1 MSVTDIVAA
10 GCDSGRVTPPDPTPA
25 TTSPQPARRRPA
37 QRRLAGV
44 LPPWLALAV
53 AGLGGVASA
62 SQSAVNAELGARMGS
77 AAIGA
82 VVNNIGGSL
91 LVALGLLLLPSMRA
105 GLRTLRDARLPWWTY
120 LGGVG
125 GAFFVTAA
133 AYAVP
138 VLGVAVLTIAQV
150 AGNSLGG
157 LAVDRVGLA
166 PAGRLAVT
174 IPRLVGALLGIGAV
188 VVAQVGRPVG
198 QLAVGVIALAVAGGL
213 AVSVQ
218 SALNGRV
225 SAASTTAMGT
235 VANFVVSTPLVLIA
249 AGLLGGYQAAAGR
262 AWPGEW
268 FLYLG
273 GLFGVCIVV
282 ALLVGVR
289 SVGVLRTGLGV
300 VAGQLVGALLIDVLV
315 PGGAG
320 VSPGLIAGAALI
332 IVAVLVS
339 GRGARRSRPVGRDGA
354 VADLT
359 GWQTSRP
366 TRPPS

>member
-1 MSVTDIVAA
+1 MQPSEHQPST
-10 GCDSGRVTPPDPTPA
+10 TPPEQAQLRA
-25 TTSPQPARRRPA
+25 TARRV
-37 QRRLAGV
+37 AGV
-44 LPPWLALAV
+44 LPPWLALII

-91 LVALGLLLLPSMRA
+91 LVALGLLALPSMRA
-105 GLRTLRDARLPWWTY
+105 GLRTLRAARLPWWTY

-133 AYAVP
+133 TYAVP

-166 PAGRLAVT
+166 PAGRIAIT
-174 IPRLVGALLGIGAV
+174 GPRLAGALLGVGAV
-188 VVAQVGRPVG
+188 VVAQLGRPVG
-198 QLAVGVIALAVAGGL
+198 QLAVGLIALAVAGGL
-213 AVSVQ
+213 AVAIQ

-249 AGLLGGYQAAAGR
+249 AGLLGAYGAAAGR
-262 AWPGEW
+262 PWPGQW
-268 FLYLG
+268 YLYLG

-300 VAGQLVGALLIDVLV
+300 VAGQLVGALLIDVAV
-315 PGGAG
+315 PGG
-320 VSPGLIAGAALI
+320 PGASLGLLAGAALI

-339 GRGARRSRPVGRDGA
+339 GRGARPGTPHPG
-354 VADLT
+354 L
-359 GWQTSRP
+359 
-366 TRPPS
+366 TRPPPHPAP

>member
-1 MSVTDIVAA
+1 MALRVAGA
-10 GCDSGRVTPPDPTPA
+10 
-25 TTSPQPARRRPA
+25 
-37 QRRLAGV
+37 
-44 LPPWLALAV
+44 LPPWLALTI
-53 AGLGGVASA
+53 AGFGGVASA

-82 VVNNIGGSL
+82 VVNNVGGSL
-91 LVALGLLLLPSMRA
+91 LVALGLLLIPSMRA
-105 GLRTLRDARLPWWTY
+105 GLRTLRTARLPWWTY
-120 LGGVG
+120 LGGIG

-133 AYAVP
+133 TYTVP

-166 PAGRLAVT
+166 PAGRIAIT
-174 IPRLVGALLGIGAV
+174 GPRLVGALLGVGAV
-188 VVAQVGRPVG
+188 VVAQLGRPVG
-198 QLAVGVIALAVAGGL
+198 QLAVGLVALAVAGGL
-213 AVSVQ
+213 AVAIQ

-249 AGLLGGYQAAAGR
+249 AGLLGAYGAAAGGG
-262 AWPGEW
+262 WPGQW
-268 FLYLG
+268 YLYLG

-300 VAGQLVGALLIDVLV
+300 VAGQLVGALLIDVVV
-315 PGGAG
+315 PGVPEPA
-320 VSPGLIAGAALI
+320 SAC
-332 IVAVLVS
+332 
-339 GRGARRSRPVGRDGA
+339 
-354 VADLT
+354 
-359 GWQTSRP
+359 
-366 TRPPS
+366 